1 MVNFMLR
8 IERQTKRFT
17 RLTEPKLAAASITER
32 YDLQEFIF
40 NSPEQFFAEVAEDL
54 FVLGKETRP
63 SEVIQDRIDLL
74 ALDPEGNA
82 VIIELKRGNDK
93 LQLLQAIAYA
103 GMVAK
108 WKASDFL
115 SLLDAD
121 RQEKL
126 TEFLNVDTQEI
137 NREQRII
144 LIAEAYDFEVLVGA
158 EWLHNNYELDILCC
172 RIALSADPSSG
183 AEYLVC
189 TPVFPAPELAVQ
201 AVARHRGG
209 GQDIR
214 WPDWQNA
221 LSSLSNSAVV
231 NYFKT
236 ELELGRE
243 SYLRHRSLIYRVNG
257 KRRWILMARDNRAYC
272 WQKARF
278 KGDVDFWSTTLLSNP
293 DIGPVKGGTALR
305 FFVSSA
311 EDFAQFRRA
320 VSQELLG
327 VEWTEEPAVEEMREQ
342 LVG

>member
-40 NSPEQFFAEVAEDL
+40 NSPEQLFAEVAEDL

-121 RQEKL
+121 
-126 TEFLNVDTQEI
+126 
-137 NREQRII
+137 
-144 LIAEAYDFEVLVGA
+144 
-158 EWLHNNYELDILCC
+158 
-172 RIALSADPSSG
+172 
-183 AEYLVC
+183 
-189 TPVFPAPELAVQ
+189 
-201 AVARHRGG
+201 
-209 GQDIR
+209 
-214 WPDWQNA
+214 
-221 LSSLSNSAVV
+221 
-231 NYFKT
+231 
-236 ELELGRE
+236 
-243 SYLRHRSLIYRVNG
+243 
-257 KRRWILMARDNRAYC
+257 
-272 WQKARF
+272 
-278 KGDVDFWSTTLLSNP
+278 
-293 DIGPVKGGTALR
+293 
-305 FFVSSA
+305 
-311 EDFAQFRRA
+311 
-320 VSQELLG
+320 
-327 VEWTEEPAVEEMREQ
+327 
-342 LVG
+342 